1 MNHFSTFQLVFFLGS
16 QEVGVV
22 EEIWNKTLGL
32 GDLPRR
38 ARSERCFWAAF
49 LAQRKIRASH
59 RAPWKFQ
66 AEHPLLMRNITNNGT
81 VFVMIWCGFAGDFI
95 TPMQHVRSPRENE
108 QLTRFLHWW
117 HWYLILMLVICPT
130 QAPPTR
136 IFPQYVSCESCK
148 LRNSQDGR
156 QDASKPMGFR
166 WVFQKKPH
174 PRATDGQVQ

>member
-1 MNHFSTFQLVFFLGS
+1 MMLSYSITICTFNQHSHFSFLTSKNEPFFHLPARFFLGS

-66 AEHPLLMRNITNNGT
+66 AEHPLLMRNITNSGT

-108 QLTRFLHWW
+108 QLTRFLH
-117 HWYLILMLVICPT
+117 
-130 QAPPTR
+130 
-136 IFPQYVSCESCK
+136 
-148 LRNSQDGR
+148 
-156 QDASKPMGFR
+156 
-166 WVFQKKPH
+166 
-174 PRATDGQVQ
+174 